1 MDNGLNSCLEEVI
14 DTPLELAIRIE
25 TPLLGKIF
33 IQKDAV
39 RAKGDWK
46 KTRRDYIYD
55 FLQPVSHLLGDH
67 GSNAPCPIMNDD
79 VHPLSSLDSFQMSG

>member
-1 MDNGLNSCLEEVI
+1 MDNVLDCCIEEVI
-14 DTPLELAIRIE
+14 DSPLELTIRIE

-33 IQKDAV
+33 IQKDAI
-39 RAKGDWK
+39 RARGVGK